1 MNLKKLQINELNIT
15 CITNKNV
22 LIGFPEVR
30 HDSDEGVFPG
40 VAALVASHPVG
51 DVTQVVVLLHG
62 LCAGAAAPEVI
73 AGSHVF
79 TKTVMFRSH
88 LIRIKICQ
96 LLYD

>member
-1 MNLKKLQINELNIT
+1 
-15 CITNKNV
+15 
-22 LIGFPEVR
+22 
-30 HDSDEGVFPG
+30 
-40 VAALVASHPVG
+40 VG